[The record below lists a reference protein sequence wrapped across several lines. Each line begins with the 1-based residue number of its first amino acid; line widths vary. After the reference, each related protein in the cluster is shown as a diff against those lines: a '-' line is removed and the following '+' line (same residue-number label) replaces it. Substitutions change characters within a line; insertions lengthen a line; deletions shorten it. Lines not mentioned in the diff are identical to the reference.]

1 MIHKTNYAS
10 DSLTKNLASLY
21 RLCSHRKPSKK
32 CKRNYK
38 MGSFAFVFCLFF
50 VFFGNVMFLKMTNDG
65 NLFAVDN

>member
-10 DSLTKNLASLY
+10 DSLTKNVASLY

-32 CKRNYK
+32 CKRNYN
-38 MGSFAFVFCLFF
+38 MGYFAFVFCLFV